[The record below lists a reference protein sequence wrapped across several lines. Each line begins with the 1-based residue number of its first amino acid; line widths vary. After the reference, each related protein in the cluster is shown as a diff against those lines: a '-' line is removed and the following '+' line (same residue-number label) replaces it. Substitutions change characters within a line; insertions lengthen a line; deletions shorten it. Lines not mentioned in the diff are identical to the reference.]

1 MPELPELETIR
12 RHLEN
17 HLPGSTVVDVR
28 LRRRDVLRNPSGHR
42 RGGGDPGTWL
52 LKGQM
57 IESIQRRGKQVHLD
71 GAGGNGLLIRLGMSG
86 QILLDPTGTCR
97 LKHRHA
103 SWTLER
109 GENRF
114 LMHFVDPRRFGGLF
128 ATMDPEDL
136 ESRFWS
142 KLGPDGLSITSRALA
157 KALGRTSRCLKA
169 ALLDQ
174 GVIAGL
180 GNIYVDESLHL
191 AQLSPLR
198 ASNTLTIPESAL
210 LTKSIRGVLRAACK
224 AGGTTFRDYRTPS
237 GDQGDFVHNLQ
248 VYGRQGESC
257 LSCGSHLVSDVVAAR
272 TTVWCGVC
280 QKELTKDPHVG

>member
-17 HLPGSTVVDVR
+17 HLPGARVVDVR
-28 LRRRDVLRNPSGHR
+28 LRRRDVLRTPSGHR
-42 RGGGDPGTWL
+42 RGGGDPQEWL
-52 LKGQM
+52 LKGQV

-71 GAGGNGLLIRLGMSG
+71 GSAGSGLLIRLGMSG
-86 QILLDPTGTCR
+86 QILLDPTGKCH

-128 ATMDPEDL
+128 ATLNPEDL

-157 KALGRTSRCLKA
+157 KALSRTSRCLKA

-174 GVIAGL
+174 GVVAGL

-198 ASNTLTIPESAL
+198 ASNSLTSPESAS

-237 GDQGDFVHNLQ
+237 GGEGDFVHNLL

-257 LSCGSHLVSDVVAAR
+257 FTCGSNLVSDVVAAR

-280 QKELTKDPHVG
+280 QKVSTKDSHVG